1 MPLTPPRT
9 WNTRDL
15 AARLIEG
22 AYLVDGTLAGDVAR
36 ELIEVGEDALS
47 TPSRIIYE
55 RSLLPAMRALA
66 NGEPRLRV
74 LEFLMRDS

>member
-22 AYLVDGTLAGDVAR
+22 GYLVDGTPASDAAR
-36 ELIEVGEDALS
+36 ELIEVGEDGLS
-47 TPSRIIYE
+47 TPSRRVFE
-55 RSLLPAMRALA
+55 RSLLFAMRALA
-66 NGEPRLRV
+66 NGEPRLRI